1 MFAMLAAAA
10 LVVFLVVLPLLD
22 LGGDGGGSGDLPSA
36 DPATPIASP
45 TIAPNVIPATV
56 GLPTDEA
63 IALAREVGLNWTV
76 QCNHDESQPEGIID
90 QEPAA
95 GTEVPPGSRFTM
107 FSARIDD
114 CRGGGEGGDDGNSG
128 RGNSGNNGRGNDD

>member
-1 MFAMLAAAA
+1 
-10 LVVFLVVLPLLD
+10 VVLVAVPLLG
-22 LGGDGGGSGDLPSA
+22 LGSGGSGDVPSA
-36 DPATPIASP
+36 APTTPGATA
-45 TIAPNVIPATV
+45 TIAPDVIPATV

-76 QCNHDESQPEGIID
+76 RCNHDESQPEGIID

-95 GTEVPPGSRFTM
+95 GTEVAPGSRFTM

-114 CRGGGEGGDDGNSG
+114 CRGDDGNNG
-128 RGNSGNNGRGNDD
+128 DGNDGNNGRGNDD